1 MKKLWFN
8 TLAAAALAGLL
19 VSPSWA
25 AGTQWQIDPNHSSA
39 QFSVRHLM
47 ISNVKGEFSKVTGT
61 VTLDEKD
68 ITRSSVEV
76 TVDVGTVDTRQPDR
90 DKDLRS
96 ARFFDVQNFPTMIF
110 KSKRVAQAAAGQLKV
125 TGDLTIRGVTREVT
139 FDVEGPTPAIKDPW
153 GMLRA
158 GASATAR
165 INRQDFGLKWNGK
178 MDNGGAVVG
187 DEVSISLD
195 IEFVR
200 PAAAASGN

>member
-8 TLAAAALAGLL
+8 TLAATALAGLL

-25 AGTQWQIDPNHSSA
+25 TGTQWQIDPNHSSA

-61 VTLDEKD
+61 VILDGQD
-68 ITRSSVEV
+68 IARSSVEV
-76 TVDVGTVDTRQPDR
+76 KIDVETLNTRQPDR
-90 DKDLRS
+90 DKHLRS
-96 ARFFDVQNFPTMIF
+96 ADFFDAQNFPDMTF
-110 KSKRVAQAAAGQLKV
+110 KSKRVAQVAPGKLRV

-139 FDVEGPTPAIKDPW
+139 FDVEGLTSPIKDPW

-178 MDNGGAVVG
+178 MDNGGVVVG